1 MENGKA
7 SATYIIGRYI
17 EKERVMEVRWGREG
31 TRKSSEPC
39 YETGCVV
46 DSTL

>member
-17 EKERVMEVRWGREG
+17 EKERVMEVRWGRERERDG
-31 TRKSSEPC
+31 GEVGERGNAE
-39 YETGCVV
+39 EQ
-46 DSTL
+46 